1 MNTTLPTNI
10 TDRPVAVVG
19 AGTLGRRIAAVFSS
33 AGSTVTIVDTDA
45 GQRDGALRY
54 VAEQISALAPRSGR
68 TPGEVSADADV
79 ESAVPGAW
87 LVIEAVPERLDV
99 KRPLFGV
106 LDRVAD
112 PDAILAT
119 NSSSYVSRLVVDEVT
134 HRNRV
139 LNMHFA
145 MPPQNMAVELMSD
158 GETDPAVIDFLVAR
172 LPDFGLLPFVA
183 RKESTGFIFN
193 RIWAAIKRE
202 SLEVVAEGVCTP
214 QEVDAIMVAN
224 LAIAEGPF
232 RLMDRVG
239 LDIVLDIEDHYAA
252 ENPHLPEGPRRLL
265 HEYVDSGR
273 LGVKAGEG
281 FYKWPEGSAVRDSS
295 TDGRRRRVRRGG
307 RVTS

>member
-1 MNTTLPTNI
+1 MHATLPTHL
-10 TDRPVAVVG
+10 TDRPVAVIG
-19 AGTLGRRIAAVFSS
+19 AGTLGRRIAAVFSA
-33 AGSTVTIVDTDA
+33 AGSAVRIADIDA
-45 GQRDGALRY
+45 SQRDGALRY
-54 VAEQISALAPRSGR
+54 ITEEVPALAARSGR
-68 TPGEVSADADV
+68 TPGEVSTGADV
-79 ESAVPGAW
+79 ETAVPGAW
-87 LVIEAVPERLDV
+87 LVIEAVPERLDI
-99 KRPLFGV
+99 KRPLFGA

-112 PDAILAT
+112 SDAILAT
-119 NSSSYVSRLVVDEVT
+119 NSSSYASRLVVDEVA

-158 GETDPAVIDFLVAR
+158 GETDPAVIEFLVAR

-183 RKESTGFIFN
+183 RRESTGFIFN

-202 SLEVVAEGVCTP
+202 SLEVVAAGVSTP

-239 LDIVLDIEDHYAA
+239 LDIVLDIEEHYAA
-252 ENPHLPEGPRRLL
+252 ENPYLPIGPRRLL

-281 FYKWPEGSAVRDSS
+281 FYKWPGDAAVCDNP
-295 TDGRRRRVRRGG
+295 
-307 RVTS
+307 TSG